1 MIQETDNKIKVIFYH
16 IMREN
21 FSGAQKNLY
30 RLLINLDTKKIDPI
44 LLGQGNSPL
53 LNLVSKKKIE
63 TMIVP
68 FPEELEIY
76 DQKILKFNP
85 LIILRFIKGIY
96 IYNKSLVKEC
106 KDKDPEIIWC
116 DNIRTLITIYIAC
129 RVMKVRV
136 IWNVWSEPSGKV
148 AWILHRLG
156 LLLADVINLEYKN
169 QGKKVFGKLAD
180 YPVFNRKIVPL
191 YTGVSDFEEITGS
204 NIREELSLQDD
215 DVLVVMAS
223 NIVSGK
229 GQVDLIKSMEL
240 ILGVSPNAHLLIA
253 GRAVESSPD
262 SIKYYD
268 EIFSYVLKNNLDRNI
283 HFIGWRSDVRD
294 VLSKSDIYVSSSYS
308 ESLPDAV
315 RDAMLA
321 SLPLVVSDVGGT
333 SELVNIGENGYLF
346 QPGDI
351 INLTRYLKELILNSE
366 LRKKMG
372 LKSRKIIDDRFST
385 KAYARNFED
394 MLKKTINS

>member
-1 MIQETDNKIKVIFYH
+1 
-16 IMREN
+16 MREN

-30 RLLINLDTKKIDPI
+30 RLLINLDTNKIDPI
-44 LLGQGNSPL
+44 LLGQGKSPL
-53 LNLVSKKKIE
+53 INLVSKKEIE

-85 LIILRFIKGIY
+85 LTILRFIKGIY
-96 IYNKSLVKEC
+96 IYNKKLIQHC
-106 KDKDPEIIWC
+106 KDTNPEIIWC
-116 DNIRTLITIYIAC
+116 DNIRTLITIYMAC
-129 RVMKVRV
+129 RYMKVKI

-148 AWILHRLG
+148 AWTLHRLG
-156 LLLADVINLEYKN
+156 LILADVINLEYKN
-169 QGKKVFGKLAD
+169 QGSKIFGNLAN
-180 YPVFNRKIVPL
+180 YSLFTRKIIPL

-204 NIREELSLQDD
+204 DIRKELSLQED
-215 DVLVVMAS
+215 DVLIVMAS

-229 GQVDLIKSMEL
+229 GQIDLIKSME
-240 ILGVSPNAHLLIA
+240 IMLGTLSNIHLLIA
-253 GRAVESSPD
+253 GRAVQSSPD
-262 SIKYYD
+262 SMQYYN
-268 EIFSYVLKNNLDRNI
+268 EISNYVLKNNLDKNV

-294 VLSKSDIYVSSSYS
+294 VLAKSDIYVSSSYS

-333 SELVNIGENGYLF
+333 SELVDIGENGYLF
-346 QPGDI
+346 KPGDVV
-351 INLTRYLKELILNSE
+351 NLTKFLQELILDLD
-366 LRKKMG
+366 LREKMG

-394 MLKKTINS
+394 MLRSTINS

>member
-1 MIQETDNKIKVIFYH
+1 MIHETENRIKVVFYH

-44 LLGQGNSPL
+44 LLGQGKSPL
-53 LNLVSKKKIE
+53 LDLVSKKKIE

-96 IYNKSLVKEC
+96 IYNKELVKEC
-106 KDKDPEIIWC
+106 KDKNPEIIWC

-129 RVMKVRV
+129 RVMKVKI
-136 IWNVWSEPSGKV
+136 IWNVWSEPTGKV
-148 AWILHRLG
+148 AWIIHRLG
-156 LLLADVINLEYKN
+156 LFLADVVNLEYKN
-169 QGKKVFGKLAD
+169 QGKKVFGKLAN
-180 YPVFNRKIVPL
+180 YPPFKRKIIPL
-191 YTGVSDFEEITGS
+191 YTGVSDFEEMTGG
-204 NIREELSLQDD
+204 NIRLELSLKDN

-229 GQVDLIKSMEL
+229 GQIDLIKSMEL
-240 ILGVSPNAHLLIA
+240 ILETSSNVHLLIA
-253 GRAVESSPD
+253 GRAVESSAD
-262 SIKYYD
+262 SMKYYD
-268 EIFSYVLKNNLDRNI
+268 EIYNYVLKNSLDGNV

-294 VLSKSDIYVSSSYS
+294 VLNRSDIYVSSSYS

-333 SELVNIGENGYLF
+333 CELVDVDQNGYLF
-346 QPGDI
+346 KPGDI
-351 INLTRYLKELILNSE
+351 INLTKSLKKLIYDPE
-366 LRKKMG
+366 LREKMG
-372 LKSRKIIDDRFST
+372 SRSRKIIDDRFST
-385 KAYARNFED
+385 QTYARNFED
-394 MLKKTINS
+394 MLENTINL